1 DFHVTRVQTCALPI
15 CMPGIEGSAIDV
27 VDNATIWRHLFHH
40 TADIVLDKVSL
51 YLLYPT
57 RNGIVTTVVANGF
70 AQLLSSIN
78 HNHRHSDTAGLTCRF
93 ELRLHFPN
101 TSGVFQTDSKEMSC
115 YICCFLIPGS
125 FSIGCTAND
134 GE

>member
-1 DFHVTRVQTCALPI
+1 RSVC
-15 CMPGIEGSAIDV
+15 SASDLL
-27 VDNATIWRHLFHH
+27 DHATIWRPLCPP

-51 YLLYPT
+51 YRSYPP
-57 RNGIVTTVVANGF
+57 RHGIVTTAVANGF
-70 AQLLSSIN
+70 ALLLSSIT

-115 YICCFLIPGS
+115 
-125 FSIGCTAND
+125 
-134 GE
+134 